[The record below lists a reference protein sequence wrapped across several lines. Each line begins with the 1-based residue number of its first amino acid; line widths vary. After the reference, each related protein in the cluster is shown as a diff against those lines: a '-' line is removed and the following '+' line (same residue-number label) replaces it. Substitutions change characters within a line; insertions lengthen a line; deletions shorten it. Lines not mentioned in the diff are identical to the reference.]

1 MRRTTP
7 NPTPPAL
14 SIERWPGPGPPWFC
28 ACVQPQGGLAEVRS
42 HVRGRGSRDPYG
54 PAADPPD
61 VAVSEGYGRC
71 GSLSEGP
78 GRSACTQVMRWV
90 FSSLRG
96 ACWAWPGRRA
106 RCLAACR
113 AQPAPTPA
121 GAGAVM
127 PALAGARGAGTHATR
142 ALWRAS
148 ASQGAACLSASFCA
162 RLQPHNGCKPAF
174 CSRHAGCL
182 LVLQVGCALALVVGT
197 GLSVGSGQGSCF
209 CGSCS
214 GVLHDAPLAWP
225 SCSSWAGRPT
235 ACRAAACD
243 CRAGTGV
250 LRRIV
255 L

>member
-1 MRRTTP
+1 MGAAAGR
-7 NPTPPAL
+7 A
-14 SIERWPGPGPPWFC
+14 
-28 ACVQPQGGLAEVRS
+28 
-42 HVRGRGSRDPYG
+42 GRGEGTHAGAWQPDPCG

-61 VAVSEGYGRC
+61 VAVSQGYGRC
-71 GSLSEGP
+71 GSVRGVWTQCLRAGDAVGVFLLEGCVLGMAGAAGTLSCCVP
-78 GRSACTQVMRWV
+78 VSASLDACT
-90 FSSLRG
+90 
-96 ACWAWPGRRA
+96 RA
-106 RCLAACR
+106 R
-113 AQPAPTPA
+113 
-121 GAGAVM
+121 AGAVLR
-127 PALAGARGAGTHATR
+127 ALAGARGAGTHATR

-209 CGSCS
+209 CCSCS

>member
-1 MRRTTP
+1 MGAATGR
-7 NPTPPAL
+7 A
-14 SIERWPGPGPPWFC
+14 
-28 ACVQPQGGLAEVRS
+28 
-42 HVRGRGSRDPYG
+42 GRGEVTYAGARQPDPYG

-148 ASQGAACLSASFCA
+148 ANLRCSVHGRELLRPAAATQWLQAGFLQPACRLPA
-162 RLQPHNGCKPAF
+162 RL
-174 CSRHAGCL
+174 AGG
-182 LVLQVGCALALVVGT
+182 VRT
-197 GLSVGSGQGSCF
+197 GACGWHRVECGGSGQGSCF
-209 CGSCS
+209 RCSCS

-225 SCSSWAGRPT
+225 SCSSWAGLPT
-235 ACRAAACD
+235 ACRAAARG
-243 CRAGTGV
+243 CRAGTGALARLTRSSCERPWCCAGV
-250 LRRIV
+250 SKAGRGA
-255 L
+255 